1 VDRKEHVVISA
12 IINRMR
18 SISLKWK
25 LLIPFLLF
33 AFTGSTTLALIG
45 LTSQQRLIRQE
56 EHKELIHYY
65 DRFLE
70 ALDEKKEQALSLA
83 IMMAANRE
91 VQRLLA
97 DRDRAGLKALLHSTF
112 LRLNRDFDI
121 AQVHFHVPP
130 AVSFLRLH
138 SPEKSG
144 DEMESYRGTI
154 RDAVRMGTAITGLE
168 KGLHDFG
175 IRGVAPVIYAGTLV
189 GTVEIGHSFGAA
201 LLEDLHLRWGVD
213 FVLYEVDGAAAYR
226 PVAKAGTAIEG
237 PDIQQGLSQVDQP
250 HPVVIIAPKGHPQ
263 RAILLGPV
271 RDYAEEVVAWV
282 QIGVDRSEIRQKLAH
297 TRDLMAVVGLAAIAI
312 SFLLTYLVTL
322 AFVRPIREIV
332 REAGDIAAGRRD
344 VQLETRPRDEI
355 GILTQALN
363 RMLDVLRKRRMEIEE
378 YARSME
384 RRVEERTADLVAAE
398 EKYRTLVEHVPL
410 IVYRILQDGTTEF
423 VNSHLTESLGY
434 TIEEAVGDKGFWP
447 DRICGQDQQRVDDIF
462 GACFSRGVEFRTERD
477 VRHRDGRL
485 LTFIDHAIPEKDA
498 DGKTKWVDGIMMDI
512 TELKKLQARAFRAEE
527 IRILQDISSH
537 MAHQIRNPLVT
548 AGGFA
553 RRLSASF
560 SDDDPR
566 QNLAQIVVAEVAR
579 LEGILK
585 VLLSSIKPFDLTL
598 AAVDLNR
605 LLEEW
610 ISKLNGRTKSKD
622 ITIDAELSPDLPE
635 IQADRLKISYAFEN
649 ILKHAIVS
657 MPTGERL
664 TVSTRGLADRIV
676 VTFKHKA
683 LTLSADDLD
692 SFFFP
697 HYDQGTEW
705 QALDLPLSKII
716 IHRHGGKVELAREAD
731 GTLLMRIEFPTY
743 PAADIVDTPPDSSQ
757 S

>member
-1 VDRKEHVVISA
+1 
-12 IINRMR
+12 
-18 SISLKWK
+18 
-25 LLIPFLLF
+25 
-33 AFTGSTTLALIG
+33 
-45 LTSQQRLIRQE
+45 
-56 EHKELIHYY
+56 
-65 DRFLE
+65 
-70 ALDEKKEQALSLA
+70 
-83 IMMAANRE
+83 
-91 VQRLLA
+91 
-97 DRDRAGLKALLHSTF
+97 
-112 LRLNRDFDI
+112 
-121 AQVHFHVPP
+121 
-130 AVSFLRLH
+130 
-138 SPEKSG
+138 
-144 DEMESYRGTI
+144 MESYRGTI
-154 RDAVRMGTAITGLE
+154 RDAVRTGTGIAGLE
-168 KGLHDFG
+168 KGLHGFG
-175 IRGVAPVIYAGTLV
+175 IRGVAPVFYTGALV
-189 GTVEIGHSFGAA
+189 GTVEVGHSFGAA
-201 LLEDLHLRWGVD
+201 LLRDLHLRWGVD
-213 FVLYEVDGAAAYR
+213 LVLYKVDGAVAYR

-237 PDIQQGLSQVDQP
+237 PDIQQDLSHLDHSQ
-250 HPVVIIAPKGHPQ
+250 PVVIIAPKGHPQ

-271 RDYAEEVVAWV
+271 RNYAGEVVAWV
-282 QIGVDRSEIRQKLAH
+282 QIGVDRSEIRQKLTQ

-410 IVYRILQDGTTEF
+410 IVYRILPDGTTEF

-434 TIEEAVGDKGFWP
+434 TIEEAVGDKDFWRA
-447 DRICGQDQQRVDDIF
+447 RICGRDPQRIDDVF
-462 GACFSRGVEFRTERD
+462 GACFARGVEFRTERD

-498 DGKTKWVDGIMMDI
+498 TGKTKWIDGIMMDI
-512 TELKKLQARAFRAEE
+512 TELKKLQERAFQAEE
-527 IRILQDISSH
+527 IRILQDISAH
-537 MAHQIRNPLVT
+537 MAHEIRNPLVT

-560 SDDDPR
+560 PNDDPR
-566 QNLAQIVVAEVAR
+566 YNLAQIVVDEVAR
-579 LEGILK
+579 LEGILR

-598 AAVDLNR
+598 TAVDLNR

-610 ISKLNGRTKSKD
+610 ISRLNGRTKSKD

-635 IQADRLKISYAFEN
+635 IQADRPRLGQAFEN

-657 MPTGERL
+657 MPSGERL
-664 TVSTRGLADRIV
+664 SVSTHSLADRIL

-683 LTLSADDLD
+683 LTLSEDDLD

-716 IHRHGGKVELAREAD
+716 IHRHGGKVELVREAD
-731 GTLLMRIEFPTY
+731 STLLMRIEFPLRSAT
-743 PAADIVDTPPDSSQ
+743 DVVDTASNSSQ
-757 S
+757 P

>member
-1 VDRKEHVVISA
+1 MDSPIIS
-12 IINRMR
+12 RMR

-45 LTSQQRLIRQE
+45 LTSQQRLIRRE
-56 EHKELIHYY
+56 ERKELIHYY

-70 ALDEKKEQALSLA
+70 ALDEKGEQALSLA

-97 DRDRAGLKALLHSTF
+97 ERDRSGLEALLHNTF
-112 LRLNRDFDI
+112 LQLNRDFDI
-121 AQVHFHVPP
+121 AQVHFHLPP
-130 AVSFLRLH
+130 AISFLRLH
-138 SPEKSG
+138 RPEMYG
-144 DEMESYRGTI
+144 DEMESYRRTI
-154 RDAVRMGTAITGLE
+154 RDAIRTRTGVAGLE
-168 KGLHDFG
+168 KGLLGFG
-175 IRGVAPVIYAGTLV
+175 IRGVAPVIYMGTLV
-189 GTVEIGHSFGAA
+189 GTVEVGHSFGAA
-201 LLEDLHLRWGVD
+201 LLKDLHRRWGVD
-213 FVLYEVDGAAAYR
+213 LVLYEVDGADAYR
-226 PVAKAGTAIEG
+226 PVARAGTVIEG
-237 PDIQQGLSQVDQP
+237 LDVQQELSHLDQSQ
-250 HPVVIIAPKGHPQ
+250 PVVITAPKGHPQ

-271 RDYAEEVVAWV
+271 RNYAGEVVAWV
-282 QIGVDRSEIRQKLAH
+282 QIGVDRSEIRRKLTQ
-297 TRDLMAVVGLAAIAI
+297 TRDLMALVGLAAIAI

-332 REAGDIAAGRRD
+332 REARDIAAGRRE
-344 VQLETRPRDEI
+344 VQLERRPLDEM

-363 RMLDVLRKRRMEIEE
+363 RMLDVLRKRRLEIEE

-410 IVYRILQDGTTEF
+410 IVYRLLQDGTTEF

-434 TIEEAVGDKGFWP
+434 TIEEAVGDREFWRV
-447 DRICGQDQQRVDDIF
+447 RIWGGDKQREDDVF
-462 GACFSRGVEFRTERD
+462 QACFARGMEFRTERD
-477 VRHRDGRL
+477 VRHKDGRL

-498 DGKTKWVDGIMMDI
+498 TGKTKWVDGIMMDI
-512 TELKKLQARAFRAEE
+512 TALKRLQERAFRDEE
-527 IRILQDISSH
+527 IRILQEISAH
-537 MAHQIRNPLVT
+537 MAHEIRNPLVT

-560 SDDDPR
+560 PNDDPR
-566 QNLAQIVVAEVAR
+566 HNLAQIVVDEVAR
-579 LEGILK
+579 LEGILR
-585 VLLSSIKPFDLTL
+585 VLLSSIKPFELTL
-598 AAVDLNR
+598 APVDLNR

-610 ISKLNGRTKSKD
+610 ISRLNGRAKSND

-635 IQADRLKISYAFEN
+635 IQADKLRLGHAFET

-657 MPTGERL
+657 MPSGERL
-664 TVSTRGLADRIV
+664 SVSTHSLPDRIL

-683 LTLSADDLD
+683 MTLSEDDLD

-716 IHRHGGKVELAREAD
+716 IHRHGGKVELDREAD
-731 GTLLMRIEFPTY
+731 GTLLMRIEFPTRL
-743 PAADIVDTPPDSSQ
+743 AADVVHSSSGSSQ
-757 S
+757 A